1 MAITIERAFGRGEL
15 VRAFCDERLLLQS
28 YNRAA
33 DKLGRKDARWS
44 AALLAD
50 LGGLRR
56 VE

>member
-1 MAITIERAFGRGEL
+1 